1 VHKIRLQDLFVLM
14 LGLCLAACGQEVS
27 ETAPV
32 QAVRRANDI
41 ILPLDVDVV
50 DALVPQNA
58 TLASILHSHQ
68 VSNRN
73 VAAIVEQV
81 DAVFDVRQ
89 IKAQHQYRLT
99 QTLNGLPR
107 QFEYH
112 IDSDRFLKLFRTSKS
127 ELCWLCVVILTRH
140 ARHSLPPS
148 TIVVN
153 KFS

>member
-1 VHKIRLQDLFVLM
+1 MLM

-50 DALVPQNA
+50 DALVPRNA

-89 IKAQHQYRLT
+89 IKAQHQ
-99 QTLNGLPR
+99 
-107 QFEYH
+107 
-112 IDSDRFLKLFRTSKS
+112 
-127 ELCWLCVVILTRH
+127 
-140 ARHSLPPS
+140 
-148 TIVVN
+148 
-153 KFS
+153 